1 MGMAFSISAG
11 LDTIRYDTV
20 RNDSKRH
27 RVSLSF
33 FRSLSLWWLWYGMM
47 FGFGFGFSKGRYTMI
62 LLYYYISAK
71 KWAVAVAFEIR
82 SHGIPYFT
90 HTTRSTTT
98 NLRFGDYNFFYIT
111 NPYLIEKKNKHN
123 QKANRTNI
131 PTKTKRERES
141 YWIEYLYRNDDWTKP
156 SHSFFFGM
164 SFGFRL
170 LRVVSVST
178 TTTSRESRK
187 QLQTL
192 SLVPW
197 WIPDPKQNKN
207 KEKNWKR
214 LACISRYNNYPSI
227 VHSLPCSL

>member
-1 MGMAFSISAG
+1 M
-11 LDTIRYDTV
+11 
-20 RNDSKRH
+20 
-27 RVSLSF
+27 
-33 FRSLSLWWLWYGMM
+33 
-47 FGFGFGFSKGRYTMI
+47 FGFGFSKGRYTMI

-82 SHGIPYFT
+82 SLKAYLTLRIPHVLQQLTYALG
-90 HTTRSTTT
+90 TTT
-98 NLRFGDYNFFYIT
+98 FFISPT
-111 NPYLIEKKNKHN
+111 HIWSKKTNKHSNKN
-123 QKANRTNI
+123 QTLDD
-131 PTKTKRERES
+131 TTKRERES

-156 SHSFFFGM
+156 SHSLFFGM

-214 LACISRYNNYPSI
+214 LACVSRYNNYPSI